1 VQWLNYTLNW
11 LNFRLIEKLKFEKTK
26 FNFYQVNWLKSGVK
40 LLEIQSFGGHLRAKF
55 KKITT
60 NDYFVKSAEL
70 WEQNWMKSGVN
81 LKETKSLIINLHKSK
96 TNDQNEVR

>member
-60 NDYFVKSAEL
+60 NDYFVKRA
-70 WEQNWMKSGVN
+70 
-81 LKETKSLIINLHKSK
+81 KSLIVNLHKSK